1 MSAPDLAEL
10 RRLLAEVRRPPP
22 WKRDL
27 GWVCQDGAAQEG
39 FSHGVA
45 CANHTSGAA
54 LIVAAVNALPY
65 LLAKVEA
72 AERLAEVVG
81 KHQRRCV
88 EDTDIHDAK
97 NAYRKAGAE

>member
-72 AERLAEVVG
+72 AERLAEAAG
-81 KHQRRCV
+81 NAFLDWDGAEKLHAAA
-88 EDTDIHDAK
+88 D
-97 NAYRKAGAE
+97 AYRKAGAP

>member
-10 RRLLAEVRRPPP
+10 RRLLADVRRPPP

-27 GWVCQDGAAQEG
+27 GRVYQDPGANVDAFQKD
-39 FSHGVA
+39 VA

-72 AERLAEVVG
+72 AEELADVASAHECDDDARLFYAA
-81 KHQRRCV
+81 
-88 EDTDIHDAK
+88 D
-97 NAYRKAGAE
+97 AYRKAGAE